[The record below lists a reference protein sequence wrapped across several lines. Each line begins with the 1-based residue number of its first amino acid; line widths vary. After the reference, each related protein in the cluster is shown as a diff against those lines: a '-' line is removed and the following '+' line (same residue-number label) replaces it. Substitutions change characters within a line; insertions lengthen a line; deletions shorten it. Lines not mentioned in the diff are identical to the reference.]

1 MTFAEQ
7 IKNEKNPAIKRIG
20 EYLLKRSLEDPS
32 VERTIQKENK
42 TLKECWNYILGE
54 ISKKIYREG
63 NFGVAAG
70 DDQELFDLAV
80 HYYDEDDIE
89 IKKTNWVK
97 VDTNMGRNQPKQ
109 EQSDENKEQDVHKF
123 KHQTKKSTKKK
134 VVKAEEVEEQLSL
147 FEV

>member
-7 IKNEKNPAIKRIG
+7 IKKEKNPAIKRIG

-32 VERTIQKENK
+32 VERSIQKENK
-42 TLKECWNYILGE
+42 TLAECWSYVLGE
-54 ISKKIYREG
+54 ISQKIYRKG
-63 NFGVAAG
+63 NLGIAAG

-80 HYYDEDDIE
+80 HYYDEDEIE

-97 VDTNMGRNQPKQ
+97 VDTNMGGNQPKQ
-109 EQSDENKEQDVHKF
+109 EQSDENQEQDLQKL
-123 KHQTKKSTKKK
+123 KHQTKKTKKK
-134 VVKAEEVEEQLSL
+134 KIVKTEEVEEQLSL